1 MSKDASDPLD
11 DYYKVIS
18 NKNAWKIINYI
29 GENGSVRATKA
40 IKDLNISAGLFY
52 DTLKRFDNIILKQ
65 EDGTYTLNERG
76 RIIYELIKQDEA
88 RLRGAYGIAT
98 IRFMYKLKPLFPLEL
113 FRLLD
118 RVSYYYKI
126 LIAVVIIL
134 SFSLVS
140 GITNVRAV
148 LIYGWPTPYASFSE
162 MITWYII
169 NVLILFLIIFPIIK
183 LFNRRASVLNSFT
196 TMPIALWPQTVYM
209 LMVWIIRITQGYY
222 PRFSY
227 LAGAGL
233 SVLTIFALS
242 TYLYSV
248 GKVNI
253 EYSIII
259 SLLLF
264 IMSLLMILVIFI

>member
-1 MSKDASDPLD
+1 MSADANEPLD

-40 IKDLNISAGLFY
+40 IRDLNISAGLFY
-52 DTLKRFDNIILKQ
+52 DTLKRFDNIIQKQ

-76 RIIYELIKQDEA
+76 RIIYELIKQDDA
-88 RLRGAYGIAT
+88 RLRGAYSITT
-98 IRFMYKLKPLFPLEL
+98 IRFIYKLKPLFPLEL
-113 FRLLD
+113 FRRLD
-118 RVSYYYKI
+118 KISYYYKI
-126 LIAVVIIL
+126 LMSVVIIL
-134 SFSLVS
+134 SFSLIS
-140 GITNVRAV
+140 GITNVRAI
-148 LIYGWPTPYASFSE
+148 LIYGWPAPYASFSE
-162 MITWYII
+162 IVTWYVI
-169 NVLILFLIIFPIIK
+169 NVLILFFITFSIIK
-183 LFNRRASVLNSFT
+183 LFNRKASILNSFT
-196 TMPIALWPQTVYM
+196 MIPITLWPQAVYM
-209 LMVWIIRITQGYY
+209 LMVWLIRITQGYY

-233 SVLTIFALS
+233 SILTVFALS
-242 TYLYSV
+242 SYLYSI

-264 IMSLLMILVIFI
+264 IISLLAILIVFI